1 MNGRSLWLFSFL
13 YAILVGAFIQVVLLP
28 YLMSSL
34 HGGHGLLV
42 GNDVLRFH
50 SAAVELA
57 QSISTYGWSHW
68 SLRPE
73 GQAPIGLM
81 AAVYVFLPPVP
92 LAVLPVYA
100 LFWATSALLLFNI
113 LSLCFPDKN
122 LALFGTFIFVFF
134 PSSALLYAMPHKDV
148 FFVCGILFLVYGSV
162 LVCGGYLLSAG
173 KRYLAVLAYV
183 AIACGFFLIYYVR
196 PYSVK
201 IAAAACFIL
210 LAVTLAVSL
219 YKLFRGTCLA
229 RIFLKNLAY
238 IFLMSLLLFVFV
250 DNLGVPSQGI
260 ADTTP
265 AGGGPAPAGG
275 GPARSEWTPAAF
287 LPAKVDGI
295 VKDMIKVRYSW
306 IRTYADM
313 KSGIDLDVEFSNAGD
328 VILYAPRAIAI
339 GLFAPFPT
347 QWGAESSM
355 SSGRAMKFASALE
368 MSIWY
373 LSLAGIF
380 VYRKYQR
387 AKANYFSIFLVATF
401 CLTLLL
407 VYAIAIPNVGS
418 LYRLRWPFLIL
429 LVSICC
435 APWGYILNN
444 RRPSWTFGKS
454 AR

>member
-28 YLMSSL
+28 YLMSSM

-113 LSLCFPDKN
+113 LNLCFPDKN
-122 LALFGTFIFVFF
+122 LALFGTFAFVFF

-148 FFVCGILFLVYGSV
+148 FFVCGILFLVYGAV
-162 LVCGGYLLSAG
+162 LVCGGYLLSAS
-173 KRYLAVLAYV
+173 KRYLAVLAYA
-183 AIACGFFLIYYVR
+183 AIACGFLLIYYVR

-210 LAVTLAVSL
+210 LAVSLAVYL
-219 YKLFRGTCLA
+219 YKLLRGVCLT

-238 IFLMSLLLFVFV
+238 LFLMSLLLFVFV
-250 DNLGVPSQGI
+250 DSLGVPSQEMV
-260 ADTTP
+260 DTT
-265 AGGGPAPAGG
+265 ADSRGPVL
-275 GPARSEWTPAAF
+275 SEWTPVAF
-287 LPAKVDGI
+287 LPTKVDGL
-295 VKDMIKVRYSW
+295 VKNMIEVRYNW
-306 IRTYADM
+306 IRKYADM

-355 SSGRAMKFASALE
+355 SSGRAMRFASALE

-373 LSLAGIF
+373 FSLIGIF
-380 VYRKYQR
+380 VYRKYQK
-387 AKANYFSIFLVATF
+387 AKTNPFSIFLIATF
-401 CLTLLL
+401 CLTLML

-444 RRPSWTFGKS
+444 RRPNWIFGKS